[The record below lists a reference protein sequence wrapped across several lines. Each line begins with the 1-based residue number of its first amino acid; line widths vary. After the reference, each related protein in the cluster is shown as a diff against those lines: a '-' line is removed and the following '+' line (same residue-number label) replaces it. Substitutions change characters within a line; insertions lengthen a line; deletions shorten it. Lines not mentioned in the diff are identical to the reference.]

1 MTQLPTCL
9 DINAEC
15 DNEPCMFH
23 HDHKCTFHCRQ
34 WRHVNTGYQNQ
45 SERDKV
51 LDEIFPKN
59 PDVLHTGWVYKKE
72 LRERLEFRI
81 MERNEWG
88 LGEEEIEE
96 VLMVFEEQLRQSKQD
111 GDREP

>member
-1 MTQLPTCL
+1 
-9 DINAEC
+9 
-15 DNEPCMFH
+15 
-23 HDHKCTFHCRQ
+23 
-34 WRHVNTGYQNQ
+34 
-45 SERDKV
+45 V